1 MYSCTPRAYQAI
13 PQEYR
18 KTVEEL
24 FPSGPQPAGE
34 GPAVK
39 AAENFAGILG
49 IRADYTRLLNTQ
61 RSDKDLAQFL
71 GHFQNNL
78 DLLIQKTWVDKSDEA
93 RKEKLQDRVPGFIAD
108 IERENYRKALKEFSG
123 ILEELSHLL
132 FGAQSYRDDFA
143 EYVFRIDTQ
152 MGLFWWYG
160 GQIGRFKPIGDG
172 NQENGAGKG
181 PWSNDPCKEGLWA
194 VLLLGIC
201 YLTNF

>member
-1 MYSCTPRAYQAI
+1 MYGHAPNAYEAI

-18 KTVEEL
+18 KTVEDL
-24 FPSGPQPAGE
+24 FPIGHSPAGE

-49 IRADYTRLLNTQ
+49 IGADYKRLLNTQ
-61 RSDKDLAQFL
+61 RSDRDLAQFL

-78 DLLIQKTWVDKSDEA
+78 DLLIQNTWVEKSDEA
-93 RKEKLQDRVPGFIAD
+93 RKDKLQDRLPGFIAD

-123 ILEELSHLL
+123 ILEELAHLL

-160 GQIGRFKPIGDG
+160 GQIGRFKPAGDG
-172 NQENGAGKG
+172 NGEAKGAGAT
-181 PWSNDPCKEGLWA
+181 DPCKDGLWA